1 MQPSE
6 RPRPLGKAT
15 NLPLGI
21 FEGPYEMVVET
32 IHPNTSLLAV
42 TDGVTEASSPDG
54 DLFEMDRLA
63 KSMTDLEVL
72 SAQNLVQS
80 VTKSVADFRQT
91 LAQQD
96 DITVFALVNR
106 KIDSNKKL

>member
-1 MQPSE
+1 MVA
-6 RPRPLGKAT
+6 KA
-15 NLPLGI
+15 
-21 FEGPYEMVVET
+21 VAR
-32 IHPNTSLLAV
+32 IHKLANQMPDSDLRLEFSLEEFTDTSLLAV
-42 TDGVTEASSPDG
+42 TDGVTEASSPNG